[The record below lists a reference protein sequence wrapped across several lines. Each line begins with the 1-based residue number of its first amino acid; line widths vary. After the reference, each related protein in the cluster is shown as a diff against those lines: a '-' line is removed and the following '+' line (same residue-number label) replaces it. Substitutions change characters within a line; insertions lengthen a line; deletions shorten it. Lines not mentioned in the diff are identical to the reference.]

1 MDVYNVQSIKVFAG
15 VPLPFSSRL
24 SCFSARAQNP
34 LPLDLFERLLKE
46 TGELNCSITL
56 YSQNLVVF
64 TDEIH
69 EKKIKTKQT
78 KPKTRKQQQ
87 QQQQKNNK
95 VDNKLT

>member
-1 MDVYNVQSIKVFAG
+1 MDVYNVKSNEIFAG
-15 VPLPFSSRL
+15 VPLPSSSRA
-24 SCFSARAQNP
+24 SRASPLAPKNS

-69 EKKIKTKQT
+69 EQKKQKQKQT
-78 KPKTRKQQQ
+78 TTTKWIT
-87 QQQQKNNK
+87 N
-95 VDNKLT
+95 

>member
-1 MDVYNVQSIKVFAG
+1 MDVYNVKSNEIFAG
-15 VPLPFSSRL
+15 VPLHSSSRA
-24 SCFSARAQNP
+24 SRASPLAPKNS
-34 LPLDLFERLLKE
+34 LPLDLFERLSKE

-69 EKKIKTKQT
+69 EQKTTTTKKN
-78 KPKTRKQQQ
+78 
-87 QQQQKNNK
+87 NNK